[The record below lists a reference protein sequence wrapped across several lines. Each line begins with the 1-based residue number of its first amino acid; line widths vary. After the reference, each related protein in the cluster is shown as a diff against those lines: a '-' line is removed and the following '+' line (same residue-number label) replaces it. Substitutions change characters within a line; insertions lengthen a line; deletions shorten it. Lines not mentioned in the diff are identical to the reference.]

1 MYEGFLRT
9 GFKKFEQKYYER
21 WLHDEQI
28 VAIENGMARG
38 RIRGISCQDGGSGGS
53 LVDEVDVQGRSL
65 GRKVVEVIADGNSFD
80 MMRGLL
86 RRKR

>member
-1 MYEGFLRT
+1 
-9 GFKKFEQKYYER
+9 
-21 WLHDEQI
+21 
-28 VAIENGMARG
+28 MARG
-38 RIRGISCQDGGSGGS
+38 RIRGISCQDGGSGGL